1 MSPDDHPARALEEL
15 QDPTAGV
22 DLLDEA
28 LVLNPHLKVVPC
40 GKDEVLVKHGTR
52 SPYSEVLQDE
62 ARTGV
67 LGRVVTALAAPASL
81 ADLLERGVLTSDDVP
96 LARELAEHLLDR
108 RVLVKPSS
116 DLTRLYLE
124 TIFARGS
131 PSERIAEA
139 TIGVVG
145 SGPLA
150 TRIASELAA
159 FAPKRM
165 VHSDPRSAS
174 AAETLADVCA
184 QSDFVVLASETY
196 SPVLLHATNEQAI
209 EHATPWMSVY
219 FDGSEAVVG
228 PTYVLGET
236 CCYHEFET
244 QAQASLRYGGE
255 HVVYKEFLRDLDPG
269 GGFVLPAY
277 AMIAAGWAVT
287 SALRFLLEGTTFTV
301 GRALHLNFE
310 TLSIDVQDVLKL
322 PRCPA
327 CGGERPAY
335 RNLFL

>member
-1 MSPDDHPARALEEL
+1 MSPDDSSAQALQEL
-15 QDPTAGV
+15 AADS
-22 DLLDEA
+22 DLLDEP
-28 LVLNPHLKVVPC
+28 LLLNPHLKIVPC

-67 LGRVVTALAAPASL
+67 LGRVVTALATPASL
-81 ADLLERGVLTSDDVP
+81 ADLLERGVLTPDDVP
-96 LARELAEHLLDR
+96 LARELAEDLLDR

-124 TIFARGS
+124 TIFARRS
-131 PSERIAEA
+131 PSERLAEA
-139 TIGVVG
+139 TIGVIG
-145 SGPLA
+145 GGALA
-150 TRIASELAA
+150 ARIASELTD
-159 FAPKRM
+159 FAPKGV
-165 VHSDPRSAS
+165 VHD
-174 AAETLADVCA
+174 DVWA

-196 SPVLLHATNEQAI
+196 SPALLHAANEQAI

-255 HVVYKEFLRDLDPG
+255 HVVYKEFLRDLDHDE
-269 GGFVLPAY
+269 GFVLPAY

-301 GRALHLNFE
+301 GRALHINFE
-310 TLSIDVQDVLKL
+310 TLSVDVQDVLKL